1 MFARTT
7 LRIHAY
13 EGLLC
18 DERSVLRGV
27 KWEHIGRPDWV
38 TVALGCAFD
47 ANEDEI
53 EDSSERIEVLH
64 ICMHIRSGSARDTRH
79 TMDNDGT
86 AGAARYIRT
95 RLPC

>member
-1 MFARTT
+1 MIGNASYAAIFVRTT
-7 LRIHAY
+7 LRIQAD

-38 TVALGCAFD
+38 TVALWCAFD

-53 EDSSERIEVLH
+53 EDSPERIEVLH
-64 ICMHIRSGSARDTRH
+64 VTHGDAVVL
-79 TMDNDGT
+79 GF
-86 AGAARYIRT
+86 
-95 RLPC
+95 